1 MPTIYMTVG
10 LPGSGKSTWA
20 MGYARESRGQV
31 LETSKDH
38 IRPLAPEGLGRK
50 EVEKWTITAQDQAVR
65 TALEA
70 GKSIVVHDTNLNPY
84 HFERFTKIAQ
94 EHGGQV
100 ELVDFT
106 HIGVEECVRR
116 DARRTGTAR
125 VGREV
130 IESMHAQWLQ

>member
-20 MGYARESRGQV
+20 IEYTRESNGQV

-50 EVEKWTITAQDQAVR
+50 EVEKWTVATQDQAVR
-65 TALEA
+65 TALSE

-84 HFERFTKIAQ
+84 HFERFSRIGDEYAA
-94 EHGGQV
+94 EV